1 LKLETEAIM
10 SDAEK
15 KTDHR
20 KLPRR
25 KRPLSTRD
33 QAILLAS
40 RTQARTQAQLAKD
53 FHLSQ
58 SRISQILRRAAR
70 LEAEPVSSFK
80 FQVSSPADA
89 VSTLTRGSER
99 ETCNVELGTCNV
111 ASLARAQDIF
121 TRALRSFDHW
131 PKALKTTRHADRD
144 GKTLDE
150 QTLRQQPPSHSML
163 RVALGAHR
171 DLCRLEDQAKQQQ
184 AAAEIS
190 PEERRQQVE
199 ATLAQMYKAAC
210 DAGKVE
216 YHLEHE
222 LWIRDLVKILL
233 GERHRH
239 WLPVYI
245 LAKNIG
251 ITLVHP
257 QKPATPTDDDEQS
270 TSSRDQSSHPG
281 SSLGTH
287 YPEAPAS
294 SSDEN
299 APGSGARLVEGG
311 PPGYG
316 VPRED
321 AGNEMETCNSS
332 SNCSNPASREL
343 TELQPPSELS
353 IQNPKSKIQNDAS
366 KPVSPEVRDYL
377 IKLRRLR
384 ENKSDALC
392 HPAHI
397 WNCHVTDDEIREYE
411 KRAAA
416 NCAGA
421 NLKLGT

>member
-1 LKLETEAIM
+1 LLAT
-10 SDAEK
+10 SVSQ
-15 KTDHR
+15 
-20 KLPRR
+20 
-25 KRPLSTRD
+25 RPLD
-33 QAILLAS
+33 
-40 RTQARTQAQLAKD
+40 
-53 FHLSQ
+53 
-58 SRISQILRRAAR
+58 
-70 LEAEPVSSFK
+70 EPR
-80 FQVSSPADA
+80 PD
-89 VSTLTRGSER
+89 
-99 ETCNVELGTCNV
+99 
-111 ASLARAQDIF
+111 
-121 TRALRSFDHW
+121 
-131 PKALKTTRHADRD
+131 
-144 GKTLDE
+144 
-150 QTLRQQPPSHSML
+150 
-163 RVALGAHR
+163 
-171 DLCRLEDQAKQQQ
+171 
-184 AAAEIS
+184 
-190 PEERRQQVE
+190 
-199 ATLAQMYKAAC
+199 
-210 DAGKVE
+210 
-216 YHLEHE
+216 
-222 LWIRDLVKILL
+222 
-233 GERHRH
+233 RH

-316 VPRED
+316 VSRED

-332 SNCSNPASREL
+332 SNCSNPASAESA
-343 TELQPPSELS
+343 ELQSSPDVS
-353 IQNPKSKIQNDAS
+353 IQNPKSKIENWPAKRSQLGDAVP
-366 KPVSPEVRDYL
+366 KPASPEVRDYL

-384 ENKSDALC
+384 DNKSDALC

-416 NCAGA
+416 NGAGT